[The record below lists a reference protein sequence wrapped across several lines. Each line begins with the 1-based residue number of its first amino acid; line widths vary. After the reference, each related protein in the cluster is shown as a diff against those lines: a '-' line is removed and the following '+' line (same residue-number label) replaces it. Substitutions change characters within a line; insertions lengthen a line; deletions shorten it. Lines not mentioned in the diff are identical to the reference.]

1 MSATSKDTT
10 KASTKR
16 SNKKPKG
23 SASISTVSGDTVSST
38 PIPSSPVD
46 ATRNGTPNGGASES
60 GKPEKIERESLR
72 DVSKRLKRQTK
83 KLENFKRI
91 EDKIKDLPEEEKETT
106 TIINQDERRTL
117 KDKRITEAVIKEL
130 QEVHQRLSIL
140 TEAEDKIL
148 ADRFDEQKRMHEAKL
163 AEAVKEAKE
172 EGLKQGREEMVNEG
186 NEKVNTLLKFLRL
199 AGYRRSVKS
208 ENIQED
214 EAIEQV
220 LVLVYSGDSSAM
232 EACIKLAEG
241 STDLVGD
248 EYDVSFSRVK
258 ELAHDLRLDEDED
271 VLEEPVDADNVGGV
285 PVETSNNET
294 PVATEDPDTTLP
306 PQQTSVNGES
316 DVASLGP
323 EVSAVTEEVIDIVPA
338 QEETNGWGDV
348 TSPEA
353 EIPAVEE
360 GKALA
365 ESTGNVQPTSEPEKP
380 DETAEGGF
388 HDVRKRGGRGGRG
401 GFRNRGD
408 FRVRGRGSYRGDRGG
423 GEHRG
428 DRGEPR
434 GDRGEY
440 RGDRGEYRGERGEY
454 RGERGEY
461 RGERGEYRGERGE
474 YRGERGEYRGEREY
488 RGGRGRGFRRGAS
501 DGSRGR
507 GGNPQPTPPAASS

>member
-1 MSATSKDTT
+1 MSATPNDTT

-16 SNKKPKG
+16 QTRSKKPKG
-23 SASISTVSGDTVSST
+23 ISTVSGDTVSST

-46 ATRNGTPNGGASES
+46 ATRNGTPNGEASES
-60 GKPEKIERESLR
+60 GKPERIERESLK
-72 DVSKRLKRQTK
+72 DISKRLKRQTK
-83 KLENFKRI
+83 KLENIKRS
-91 EDKIKDLPEEEKETT
+91 EDKIKDLTEEEKETT
-106 TIINQDERRTL
+106 NAINPDERRNL
-117 KDKRITEAVIKEL
+117 KDKRITEAVHKEL
-130 QEVHQRLSIL
+130 VEVHQRLSTL
-140 TEAEDKIL
+140 TETEDKIL
-148 ADRFDEQKRMHEAKL
+148 ADRFDEQKHMHEAKL

-172 EGLKQGREEMVNEG
+172 EGIKQGREEMVNEG

-208 ENIQED
+208 ENVQED

-248 EYDVSFSRVK
+248 GYDVSCRSLWARDLSNYILTFAGTVSRVK

-271 VLEEPVDADNVGGV
+271 VPEEPVDADNVGGI
-285 PVETSNNET
+285 PVETSNNEI

-316 DVASLGP
+316 DVASLSP
-323 EVSAVTEEVIDIVPA
+323 EISAVTEEAIDTVPV
-338 QEETNGWGDV
+338 QEETNGWGDA

-365 ESTGNVQPTSEPEKP
+365 ESTGNVQPTTEPEKP

-388 HDVRKRGGRGGRG
+388 HDVRKRGGRGGGRG
-401 GFRNRGD
+401 AFRSRGD
-408 FRVRGRGSYRGDRGG
+408 FRGRGRGGYRGDRGG

-440 RGDRGEYRGERGEY
+440 RGDRGEPRGERGEY
-454 RGERGEY
+454 RG
-461 RGERGEYRGERGE
+461 
-474 YRGERGEYRGEREY
+474 
-488 RGGRGRGFRRGAS
+488 GRGRGGYRRGGS
-501 DGSRGR
+501 DGFRGKS
-507 GGNPQPTPPAASS
+507 GNQQPPQPAASS